1 MKRNG
6 KTNLPAP
13 VPPAPASLDPDAKEP
28 GARNG
33 ILEEHRNLMTTGELI
48 FHLRDVHRYWS
59 TPRMSP
65 REMEELAMER
75 LIECS
80 AGPICSIRLT
90 EQGALMKNGKSA
102 KTP

>member
-6 KTNLPAP
+6 KTNL
-13 VPPAPASLDPDAKEP
+13 PAPASLDPDAKEP